1 MVICVKN
8 SAQFVVSVC
17 YVCQECNILV
27 FKFRYGKKVMEK
39 KGGQRNGK
47 KEIAKETY
55 ICKTQVCYT
64 ARNVFLHCDI
74 FLYRP

>member
-1 MVICVKN
+1 M
-8 SAQFVVSVC
+8 
-17 YVCQECNILV
+17 
-27 FKFRYGKKVMEK
+27 MEK

-64 ARNVFLHCDI
+64 ARNVFVHCDI
-74 FLYRP
+74 YLYRP

>member
-1 MVICVKN
+1 
-8 SAQFVVSVC
+8 
-17 YVCQECNILV
+17 V
-27 FKFRYGKKVMEK
+27 FNFDYGKKVMEK

-64 ARNVFLHCDI
+64 ARIVFSYCYI